1 MITPGE
7 NSARFIATWA
17 NLATGF
23 RVGLGIPIFIY
34 AIITTSFQ
42 VGLFGLLYHWIFD
55 SFDGYLARKLDQET
69 IFGAIFDII
78 ADRILFILFCL
89 TLFQKSPA
97 FLLPGVLLLIE
108 FAGLDLYLSLQFRR
122 WPIKSPNYFYFVDSR
137 IWRLNWSRP
146 AKAMNSGLPI
156 MLLLA
161 LPSTLPGIIA
171 ISAVIILKTYSL
183 ITVRQFAESRLAIRS
198 IRG

>member
-1 MITPGE
+1 MITPEE
-7 NSARFIATWA
+7 NSPRFIATWA
-17 NLATGF
+17 NLVTSF

-34 AIITTSFQ
+34 AIITANFQ
-42 VGLFGLLYHWIFD
+42 VGLLGLLFHWAFD
-55 SFDGYLARKLDQET
+55 SLDGYLARKLDQET

-89 TLFQKSPA
+89 TLFQKSPD
-97 FLLPGVLLLIE
+97 FLLPGILLLSE

-122 WPIKSPNYFYFVDSR
+122 WPIKSPNYFYFVDPR

-156 MLLLA
+156 MLLLT

-171 ISAVIILKTYSL
+171 LSAVIILKTYSL
-183 ITVRQFAESRLAIRS
+183 ITVSQLTASRLSIRS
-198 IRG
+198 IRE